1 MVSERKLWKK
11 WPKYRSSLKEVLEEC
26 RVNLSTFFCW
36 ILIISNINICL
47 YKPSCRLL
55 ATHPKSNLGFCLL
68 LWTAPSLVVY
78 SVPLAGVASMI
89 GNKVFRKRFTRPFD
103 VHPPRLVTHRSSATW
118 CRQCPVPCIVPD
130 VQLNILNPRYVFTLF
145 QIFDLFMFYYLV
157 YVRRSYDVI
166 MQVYMFNVVI
176 YFWN

>member
-1 MVSERKLWKK
+1 MVSERKLRKK

-68 LWTAPSLVVY
+68 LWTAPSHVVY

-89 GNKVFRKRFTRPFD
+89 GNKVFRKRFTRPLD
-103 VHPPRLVTHRSSATW
+103 VHPPRHP
-118 CRQCPVPCIVPD
+118 RQLMMSNAPTMIFQTKAQYHVLFLMCSWTSWTLDTYSHYFKYLICSC
-130 VQLNILNPRYVFTLF
+130 FT
-145 QIFDLFMFYYLV
+145 I
-157 YVRRSYDVI
+157 
-166 MQVYMFNVVI
+166 
-176 YFWN
+176 

>member
-1 MVSERKLWKK
+1 MVSERKLRKK

-68 LWTAPSLVVY
+68 LWTPPSLVVY

-89 GNKVFRKRFTRPFD
+89 GNKVFRKRFTRPLD
-103 VHPPRLVTHRSSATW
+103 VHPPRPMYCSWCAAEHPEPSIRIHIISNIRSVHVLLSSLRAKIVW
-118 CRQCPVPCIVPD
+118 CDYASLHV
-130 VQLNILNPRYVFTLF
+130 
-145 QIFDLFMFYYLV
+145 
-157 YVRRSYDVI
+157 
-166 MQVYMFNVVI
+166 
-176 YFWN
+176 